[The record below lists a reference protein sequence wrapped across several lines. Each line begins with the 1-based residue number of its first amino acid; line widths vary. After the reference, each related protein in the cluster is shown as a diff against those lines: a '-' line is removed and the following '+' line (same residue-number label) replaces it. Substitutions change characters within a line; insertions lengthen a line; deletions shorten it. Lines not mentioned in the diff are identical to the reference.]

1 MTQRSLKIMSLF
13 LLGITLAALVITA
26 GADTKRVTDPP
37 RIRSIIFKGALQ
49 VSGGDLR
56 DVMRLQQKSWWKPF
70 QKNYYYGTDHLEADL
85 ERILALYRG
94 RGYIFAK
101 LASGTVRYIS
111 RDWVDI
117 EIEVNEGQRVY
128 LSDKTVAGGFP
139 DIAAEIKDQIYC
151 TPGSPMTERELA
163 IDESQILTICQN
175 EGYSLSEVTRETHIT
190 GDSAAVIYQLSAGPL
205 VKVGAVKVQGLE
217 RTLDHVVLREV
228 VLKENEPFRLHQ
240 VIRSQERLFD
250 LGLFRTVRMIPTYG
264 SAVKTVGDHSE
275 VVVDLTVDATEK
287 RPGWYGFGFGISS
300 SDQARGI
307 GEWGFRNLSGRARAI
322 QAKAE
327 ISYSLTT
334 DQDRRISGPKEW
346 LVETAGTW
354 PWLFGSP
361 TRGQL
366 RTYYKVKREPI
377 SAGDLIE
384 LRNLGIVFSSRWD
397 LSRYRRLIG
406 SLETKWTTEDSTSV
420 EREYTTRFISLGFT
434 DDRRDFILDP
444 HRGTYRQGVVEYAGG
459 FLGGTA
465 TFIRA
470 TGTYVS
476 FIPLGHRF
484 TWAHRVR
491 AGYIHPIGQG
501 IGDGEDIPL
510 YRVPYDERFFAGGGT
525 TVRGYAGSS
534 LGPYKYG
541 NDGTTQGLHLGGL
554 AIVLLNAELRFKLFW
569 QLSSVLFFDTG
580 NVWSD
585 WREIKWSRWSDGF
598 NNSYYSHLN
607 AVFSLGAGL
616 RFMTPVGPLRLD
628 YGLKAGRARRP
639 LEYNATGEP
648 IRYESD
654 GEWHFS
660 LGHAF

>member
-1 MTQRSLKIMSLF
+1 MVTLSPRSWSVVLVWTCLSLV
-13 LLGITLAALVITA
+13 LATA
-26 GADTKRVTDPP
+26 FADSKRIADPP
-37 RIRSIIFKGALQ
+37 RIRSIIFSGADQ
-49 VSGGDLR
+49 VSTGDLR
-56 DVMRLQQKSWWKPF
+56 DVMRLRQKAWWKPF
-70 QKNYYYGTDHLEADL
+70 QKNYYYGTDHLEVDL
-85 ERILALYRG
+85 ERIISLYRG
-94 RGYIFAK
+94 RGFIFAK
-101 LASGTVRYIS
+101 LTSGTVRFIS
-111 RDWVDI
+111 REWVDI

-128 LSDKTVAGGFP
+128 LSEKEVVGGFS
-139 DIAAEIKDQIYC
+139 DITHDLDEQIYC
-151 TPGSPMTERELA
+151 SPGSPMTERELTV
-163 IDESQILTICQN
+163 DESRILTICQN
-175 EGYSLSEVTRETHIT
+175 EGYALAEVTRETHIT
-190 GDSAAVIYQLSAGPL
+190 GDSATVIYQLAPGPL
-205 VKVGAVKVQGLE
+205 VRVGDINVRGLE
-217 RTLDHVVLREV
+217 RTLQHVVLREV
-228 VLKENEPFRLHQ
+228 VLKENQPFRLHQ
-240 VIRSQERLFD
+240 VIRTQERLFD

-264 SAVKTVGDHSE
+264 SAVASAHDHSE
-275 VVVDLTVDATEK
+275 VLVDLTVDATEK

-300 SDQARGI
+300 SDQARAT

-327 ISYSLTT
+327 ISYSLTN
-334 DQDRRISGPKEW
+334 DPDRRLSGPKEW

-354 PWLFGSP
+354 PWLFGTP

-366 RTYYKVKREPI
+366 RTYYKVKKEPV
-377 SAGDLIE
+377 SAGEHFE
-384 LRNLGIVFSSRWD
+384 LRNLGVVFSSRWD

-406 SLETKWTTEDSTSV
+406 SLENKWTTEDSISV

-444 HRGTYRQGVVEYAGG
+444 HRGTYRQGIVEYAGG

-465 TFIRA
+465 TFLRA

-476 FIPLGHRF
+476 FVPLGHRI

-491 AGYIHPIGQG
+491 AGYIRPIGQG

-525 TVRGYAGSS
+525 TIRGYAGSS
-534 LGPYKYG
+534 LGPYEYS
-541 NDGTTQGLHLGGL
+541 NDGTTEGLHLGGL
-554 AIVLLNAELRFKLFW
+554 AIILLNAELRFKMFW
-569 QLSSVLFFDTG
+569 QLSGVFFFDTG

-585 WREIKWSRWSDGF
+585 WREIKWSRWSEGF
-598 NNSYYSHLN
+598 NSKTYSPLN
-607 AVFSLGAGL
+607 AVFSIGAGL

-628 YGLKAGRARRP
+628 YGRKAGPARRP
-639 LEYNATGEP
+639 LEFSAEGDP